1 MRKRLRLGV
10 MGGTFDP
17 IHYGHLV
24 AAEEALVQFNLDK
37 VVFMPTGR
45 PARKIERRVS
55 PAEHRYLMTV
65 IATASNPDFEVSRL
79 EIDRPGVT
87 YTVDTMTELRAIHGP
102 SADLFFITGADA
114 VLEILTWKDSARLAG
129 LCTLIAATRPGY
141 DMSSFFEQAQT
152 SGLVVE
158 TMEVPALAISS
169 TDIRSRVASRR
180 PVRYLLPEA
189 VAAYAAKNSLYDAG
203 IE

>member
-1 MRKRLRLGV
+1 

-24 AAEEALVQFNLDK
+24 AAEEALVQFNLDR
-37 VVFMPTGR
+37 VIFMPTGE
-45 PARKIERRVS
+45 PARKVDRRVS
-55 PAEHRYLMTV
+55 SAEHRYLMTV

-79 EIDRPGVT
+79 EVDRPGMT
-87 YTVDTMTELRAIHGP
+87 YTVDTMTQLRSIHG
-102 SADLFFITGADA
+102 SGAELFFITGADA
-114 VLEILTWKDSARLAG
+114 VLEILTWKDSARLAD
-129 LCTLIAATRPGY
+129 LCTLIAATRPGF
-141 DMSSFFEQAQT
+141 DMAPFLERANE
-152 SGLVVE
+152 SGLVVQ

-189 VAAYAAKNSLYDAG
+189 VAAYVAKNRLYTEEA
-203 IE
+203 